1 MSENGYNEVDNFV
14 PMGKIEQIV
23 LMAFMQGDTTKTIF
37 DVQDILKEKGKELTA
52 YVVRRYISILTTRG
66 ILESRSIGD
75 DKRMKYYS
83 LSVKGYIF
91 ASLLNTYIWKKS
103 FKTWERL

>member
-1 MSENGYNEVDNFV
+1 MSENGCAEIDNFV
-14 PMGKIEQIV
+14 PMGKTEQLV

-37 DVQDILKEKGKELTA
+37 DIQSLLEEKGLKLTA
-52 YVVRRYISILTTRG
+52 FVIRRYISILTRRG
-66 ILESRSIGD
+66 IIEAKVLGD

-91 ASLLNTYIWKKS
+91 ASLLNTYMWKMS